1 MTTGSGTAS
10 APPEATPSAEAS
22 AAAPSTAEGPTDE
35 RRADAQP
42 APRPAD
48 AQPIDAQPDNAQ
60 PADTLPAPRPADA
73 PSPGVRPLDAR
84 SSGAQASA
92 TQPSGAQAS
101 ATQPR
106 DVPTPDVPTP
116 DAQPRDDPT
125 PSVPTPDAQA
135 PGAQPPGARRGSY
148 RRLSVE
154 ARRAELLAA
163 ALDLFAHR
171 APEDVS
177 LDDVASAAGASRPLV
192 YRYFPGG
199 KQQLY
204 EAALRS
210 AADEL
215 ERCFEEPRSGPL
227 SGRLGRVLDRYL
239 AFVDEHDAGFSA
251 LLQSGS
257 VVETSRTNA
266 IVDEVRRAAA
276 EQILLHLAVKKPGA
290 RLRMMVRTWI
300 TAVEAASLIWLDEE
314 KQPPVAELRDW
325 LVDHFVALL
334 TATAATD
341 PQADRVIRAALAM
354 ESAEGPVGRLAR
366 RVVPALGEAGHLL

>member
-1 MTTGSGTAS
+1 MTRGSGTAP
-10 APPEATPSAEAS
+10 APPEATPPAEAT
-22 AAAPSTAEGPTDE
+22 AAASP
-35 RRADAQP
+35 P
-42 APRPAD
+42 A
-48 AQPIDAQPDNAQ
+48 
-60 PADTLPAPRPADA
+60 
-73 PSPGVRPLDAR
+73 
-84 SSGAQASA
+84 
-92 TQPSGAQAS
+92 
-101 ATQPR
+101 
-106 DVPTPDVPTP
+106 
-116 DAQPRDDPT
+116 
-125 PSVPTPDAQA
+125 
-135 PGAQPPGARRGSY
+135 ARRGSY

-154 ARRAELLAA
+154 ARRAELLTA

-227 SGRLGRVLDRYL
+227 SARLSRVLDRYL

-257 VVETSRTNA
+257 VAETSRTNA

-276 EQILLHLAVKKPGA
+276 EEILLHLAVKEPGA

-314 KQPPVAELRDW
+314 KRPSLEELRDW
-325 LVDHFVALL
+325 LVDQFVAML

-341 PQADRVIRAALAM
+341 PQTARVLKAAVRM
-354 ESAEGPVGRLAR
+354 EPAEGPVGRLAR
-366 RVVPALGEAGHLL
+366 RVVPTLGEASHLL